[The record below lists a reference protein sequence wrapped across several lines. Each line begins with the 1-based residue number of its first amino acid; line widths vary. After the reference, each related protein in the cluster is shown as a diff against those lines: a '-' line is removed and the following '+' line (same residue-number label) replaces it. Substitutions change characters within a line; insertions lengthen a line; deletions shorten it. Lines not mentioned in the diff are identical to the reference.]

1 VNQLV
6 QYLTLKSS
14 QYPDCIMS
22 NYDQLHR
29 QCRTLENLF
38 DTKLTS
44 YSQLV
49 PTITRP
55 TQDLEASG
63 SSERW
68 KDLETE
74 LEDLLEKLE
83 ETNEHLSIL
92 ANTPELLS
100 SSMLRAIQ
108 RHRELFQDHSRE
120 MRRTKASVQNAF
132 DQANLLSGVRNDI
145 DAYKSSAADSL
156 LAERGRID
164 NSHRMTDDILE
175 QAYETRSEF
184 SRQRTSLTGIN
195 ARMTHVLNTMPGI
208 GNLVSMI
215 KSRRR
220 RDSVIMGVIWNYNSP
235 ISKMIARLV
244 QIPRVTRKLC
254 LGLSVYLVIN
264 RRTFKLTS
272 KQIY

>member
-1 VNQLV
+1 M
-6 QYLTLKSS
+6 
-14 QYPDCIMS
+14 MS

-49 PTITRP
+49 SNIPRG
-55 TQDLEASG
+55 QDIEASG

-68 KDLETE
+68 KDLELE
-74 LEDLLEKLE
+74 LDDLSVKLE
-83 ETNEHLSIL
+83 EINEQLGTL
-92 ANTPELLS
+92 AKNPELMS
-100 SSMLRAIQ
+100 ASMLRAIQ
-108 RHRELFQDHSRE
+108 RHRELHQDSIRE
-120 MRRTKASVQNAF
+120 LKRTKTNAKHAL

-164 NSHRMTDDILE
+164 SSHQMTDDILQ

-184 SRQRTSLTGIN
+184 SRQRTSLAGIN
-195 ARMTHVLNTMPGI
+195 NRMVQVIGTMPGI
-208 GNLVSMI
+208 NNLVSMI

-220 RDSVIMGVIWNYNSP
+220 RDSIIMG
-235 ISKMIARLV
+235 
-244 QIPRVTRKLC
+244 
-254 LGLSVYLVIN
+254 LVIGICCI
-264 RRTFKLTS
+264 LLLS
-272 KQIY
+272 YLWH